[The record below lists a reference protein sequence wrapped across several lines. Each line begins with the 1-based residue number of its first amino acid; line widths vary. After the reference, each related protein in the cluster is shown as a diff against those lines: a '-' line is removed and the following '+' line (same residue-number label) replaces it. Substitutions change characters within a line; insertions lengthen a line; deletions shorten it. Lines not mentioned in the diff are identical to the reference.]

1 MPTANVI
8 VTREWTQVAVDSD
21 AGFLAS
27 SADGGFIQYA
37 TTTAATAPTVEGHL
51 VPQMTLVGRG
61 LIGPGIVWARVLPPD
76 ASSVLVVTKL

>member
-1 MPTANVI
+1 
-8 VTREWTQVAVDSD
+8 VTQTWTQIAADTD
-21 AGFLAS
+21 TGFVAS

-61 LIGPGIVWARVLPPD
+61 LFGPGYVWARVLPPD
-76 ASSVLVVTKL
+76 QQSTLVVTKS